1 MAAAGRT
8 ILILGQAIVF
18 VYAGLVVTRVTACA
32 SGLVTRRRPAD
43 HVRIVLVALGTSE
56 VATMILWLIR

>member
-1 MAAAGRT
+1 VAAAGRT

-18 VYAGLVVTRVTACA
+18 VYAGLVVTRVTARA
-32 SGLVTRRRPAD
+32 TGLVSRRRPVD